1 MSFSYDSITLQKFG
15 QLLEDFAL
23 VEPVTASGLSDDFT
37 RACAEVE
44 IDGQLCVLFLRDQLQ
59 RHTHAWSA
67 RWQTRCQATDGV
79 WCSKKMLAKMH
90 AELAAIEASHTPAAK
105 PSTSGRALLSRRS
118 TPTPPPQA
126 ATSPPMR
133 SSASARRQSRARSSA
148 SKRAA
153 APDVDDGSTCCS
165 GVALTTKR
173 HARHHPAAASATA

>member
-15 QLLEDFAL
+15 HLLEDFAL
-23 VEPVTASGLSDDFT
+23 DEPVTTSGLSDFT

-59 RHTHAWSA
+59 RHTHVWSA

-165 GVALTTKR
+165 GVALTAKR